1 MAKLTPHELFNFWQ
15 GEARENVSNRL
26 AHPEQY
32 ARSASIRANAV
43 PSERQGGPSQLH
55 CVRACQA
62 SPDLRYTHRPQGV
75 AHYATPPTRIAEFH
89 IR

>member
-1 MAKLTPHELFNFWQ
+1 MAELTPHELFNLRQ
-15 GEARENVSNRL
+15 GEDRENVSNRL

-55 CVRACQA
+55 RARACQA
-62 SPDLRYTHRPQGV
+62 SPGPRCTH
-75 AHYATPPTRIAEFH
+75 
-89 IR
+89 

>member
-15 GEARENVSNRL
+15 GEAREDLSNRL

-62 SPDLRYTHRPQGV
+62 SPGPRCTH
-75 AHYATPPTRIAEFH
+75 
-89 IR
+89 